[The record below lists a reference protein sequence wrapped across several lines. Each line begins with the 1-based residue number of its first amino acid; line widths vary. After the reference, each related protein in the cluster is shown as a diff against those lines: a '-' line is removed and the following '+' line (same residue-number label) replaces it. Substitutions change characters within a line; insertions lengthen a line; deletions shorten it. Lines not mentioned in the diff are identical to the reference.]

1 MKTRQI
7 NSENTETAQ
16 IMKIANVVDP
26 IARGVFGMIVTL
38 VMSLPIARLLVM
50 IPLPWA
56 WAVRLGSWVGAY
68 DDASVEKVYTLTMFG
83 MALAIAGWLVWQC
96 SQLLRKKRTGRTART
111 GHMA

>member
-56 WAVRLGSWVGAY
+56 
-68 DDASVEKVYTLTMFG
+68 
-83 MALAIAGWLVWQC
+83 
-96 SQLLRKKRTGRTART
+96 
-111 GHMA
+111 